1 MRRLASLAIFTV
13 GMGAAYAYA
22 QQDFADVEIR
32 AVEIKPGIA
41 VLFGQG
47 GNIGVSYGTDGT
59 MIVDDQFAPLT
70 PKIQAAIAGLGA
82 TPVKFLVNTHWHF
95 DHAGGNENFG
105 KAGATIVAHENVRER
120 LAAGGTTAGN
130 TTPPAPREA
139 LPVVTYDDSL
149 SFHVNG
155 DEIEVIHTGGGHTDG
170 DSVILWRRAN
180 VLHTGDLMMNG
191 LGFPF
196 IDISS
201 GGNVEHL
208 LRSLD
213 QMVAMT
219 DGETVIIPGH
229 GELADRLD
237 LIAWRR
243 MIASAVDRVERL
255 KDAGRTLEEA
265 KAAKPLAGLSN
276 AEGGFVAEDQFVE
289 AIWASLDAHDY

>member
-1 MRRLASLAIFTV
+1 MRRFVSFAIFTA

-22 QQDFADVEIR
+22 QQDMANVEIR
-32 AVEIKPGIA
+32 AVEIKPGVA

-47 GNIGVSYGTDGT
+47 GNIGVSYGPDGT

-70 PKIQAAIAGLGA
+70 QKIQAAIAGLGA
-82 TPVKFLVNTHWHF
+82 TPVKFVVNTHWHF

-105 KAGATIVAHENVRER
+105 KAGATIVAHENVRGR
-120 LAAGGTTAGN
+120 LAAGGAVAGN
-130 TTPPAPREA
+130 NTPPAPPEA
-139 LPVVTYDDSL
+139 LPIVTYDDSVSL
-149 SFHVNG
+149 HLNG

-170 DSVILWRRAN
+170 DSVVLWRRAN
-180 VLHTGDLMMNG
+180 VLHTGDMMMNG

-196 IDISS
+196 IDVSS

-213 QMVAMT
+213 QMIAMT

-229 GELADRLD
+229 GDLADRID

-243 MIASAVDRVERL
+243 MINAAVDRVEALRES
-255 KDAGRTLEEA
+255 GRTLEEA
-265 KAAKPLAGLSN
+265 KAEKPLAGLSN
-276 AEGGFVAEDQFVE
+276 STEGFVGEDQFLE
-289 AIWASLDAHDY
+289 AIWTSLDAHD

>member
-70 PKIQAAIAGLGA
+70 PRIQAAIAGLGA

-95 DHAGGNENFG
+95 DHTGGNENFG